1 MDSLR
6 DFLVTRGNYAMQQL
20 SEIELQTKLVALNT
34 KAKMP
39 WVIKDGKL
47 RKEFAFNDFKEAFAF
62 MTKVAEVAEAMDH
75 HPDWSNSYKRV
86 TIELMTH
93 DAQGITD
100 LDFELAEKI
109 ENLLV

>member
-1 MDSLR
+1 M
-6 DFLVTRGNYAMQQL
+6 MQKP
-20 SEIELQTKLVALNT
+20 SEIEIQTMLVVLNT

-39 WVIKDGKL
+39 WVIQGNKL
-47 RKEFAFNDFKEAFAF
+47 RKEFVFNDFKEAFAF
-62 MTKVAEVAEAMDH
+62 MTKVADIAETMDH

-100 LDFELAEKI
+100 LDFELAGKI
-109 ENLLV
+109 EKRQFNK

>member
-1 MDSLR
+1 
-6 DFLVTRGNYAMQQL
+6 
-20 SEIELQTKLVALNT
+20 
-34 KAKMP
+34 
-39 WVIKDGKL
+39 
-47 RKEFAFNDFKEAFAF
+47 